1 MVFTSYIFV
10 FYFLPLVLAAYYLLP
25 IKRNGTLLVVSYI
38 FYGWWNPLFILLM
51 GLSTLIDFVCGLVI
65 ADSPAG
71 APRRKTALIASIV
84 SNLSLLGFFKY
95 FMFAQW
101 NMNYLLES
109 VGAST
114 LTPLHIILPVG
125 ISFYTFQSMSYTI
138 DVYRGDS
145 PAVRSLSDFACFV
158 ALFPQ
163 LIAGPIVRYHTVAEQ
178 LLHRDHT
185 LERFSSGAALF
196 ILGFGKKVLL
206 ANPIGGAADAAFGA
220 ESLTMLDAWFG
231 VTAYA
236 FQIYFDFSG
245 YSDMAI
251 GLGRMFGF
259 EFPRNF
265 YSPYL
270 ADSITEFW
278 RRWHISL
285 STFLRDYLYIPLGGN
300 RLGARRTYVNLFMVM
315 VIGGFWHGANWV
327 FLAWGAFHGVLLIL
341 ERWFGKRSIY
351 GAAPRPVR
359 VAFTFVLILFSWVLF
374 RSPSMG
380 AAGDYF
386 TAMLG
391 LATPASEASLLAA
404 LLYTREHLAAMALC
418 AIIAWNPVQ
427 AFDWA
432 QSISIWKAVCL
443 IALFALALAQMFV
456 QAFNPFLY
464 FQF

>member
-25 IKRNGTLLVVSYI
+25 IKRNGTLLVASYI

>member
-1 MVFTSYIFV
+1 
-10 FYFLPLVLAAYYLLP
+10 
-25 IKRNGTLLVVSYI
+25 
-38 FYGWWNPLFILLM
+38 
-51 GLSTLIDFVCGLVI
+51 
-65 ADSPAG
+65 
-71 APRRKTALIASIV
+71 
-84 SNLSLLGFFKY
+84 
-95 FMFAQW
+95 
-101 NMNYLLES
+101 
-109 VGAST
+109 
-114 LTPLHIILPVG
+114 
-125 ISFYTFQSMSYTI
+125 MSYTI
-138 DVYRGDS
+138 YVYRGDS
-145 PAVRSLSDFACFV
+145 PAVRSFSDFACFV